1 MWGSYEGT
9 MSWIP
14 FGADYTALPNPYAL
28 TLTGAVTASYD
39 GSEAVSVE
47 IPKGIDGVTPTI
59 GDNGNWYLGT
69 TDTGKPSRGEKG
81 DKGDKGDQG
90 EQGLQGVQGATGAT
104 GNGIASATINEYG
117 ELVIV
122 YTNGDNINLGK
133 VIGAKGEK
141 GDKGDTGATGAAG
154 YTPIRGIDYWTK
166 ADKEEINADNISYIQ
181 TEFANRIAQATGD
194 STDTVMSQKA
204 STVEINA
211 LKSDIT
217 ELQTALIGVSDL
229 IGGDA

>member
-1 MWGSYEGT
+1 M
-9 MSWIP
+9 MKLIP
-14 FGADYTALPNPYAL
+14 LC
-28 TLTGAVTASYD
+28 
-39 GSEAVSVE
+39 
-47 IPKGIDGVTPTI
+47 
-59 GDNGNWYLGT
+59 
-69 TDTGKPSRGEKG
+69 
-81 DKGDKGDQG
+81 
-90 EQGLQGVQGATGAT
+90 
-104 GNGIASATINEYG
+104 
-117 ELVIV
+117 IV
-122 YTNGDNINLGK
+122 
-133 VIGAKGEK
+133 
-141 GDKGDTGATGAAG
+141 TGAAG